1 MCAWSPGVTEAI
13 SSTTLEPAGISAPFV
28 PLTGESIVAT
38 ILSPGRLVSV
48 QTRPPDVI
56 TMPVPAPISRVGA
69 AAGARAGSG
78 AGVGILGRTSCGAA
92 GDIRRV
98 SRPVRVGVGAG
109 VLAGAGAREEGAA
122 ELRAVSWNVG

>member
-1 MCAWSPGVTEAI
+1 MWACSPGVTEAI
-13 SSTTLEPAGISAPFV
+13 SSTTFEPAGIRAPFV

-48 QTRPPDVI
+48 QTRPPAVI

-92 GDIRRV
+92 TGDIRRV

-109 VLAGAGAREEGAA
+109 LLAGAGAREEGAA
-122 ELRAVSWNVG
+122 

>member
-56 TMPVPAPISRVGA
+56 TMPVPAPITRDGA

-78 AGVGILGRTSCGAA
+78 AGVGMLGRTSCGAAA

-98 SRPVRVGVGAG
+98 SRAVRVGVGAG
-109 VLAGAGAREEGAA
+109 ALVGAGARAGAA
-122 ELRAVSWNVG
+122 ELKAVSWNVG